1 MSSAEIVNSAMA
13 FRLPTSLWIVLTRSC
28 SVGQLSLGRSQT
40 RRERA
45 VDHLVA
51 HRDQEPTQQFG
62 VDLRLH
68 RHRMTIDAAEHF
80 GETSALSIAELG
92 CRTDLRDNFT
102 AARHRNLCQKLHG
115 LLGRLTSQ

>member
-13 FRLPTSLWIVLTRSC
+13 FRLPTSLWIVLTSSC
-28 SVGQLSLGRSQT
+28 SVGQLSLGRGQT
-40 RRERA
+40 IRERA

-62 VDLRLH
+62 VDLHLD

-80 GETSALSIAELG
+80 GEASALGIAELG
-92 CRTDLRDNFT
+92 CRADFRDDFT
-102 AARHRNLCQKLHG
+102 AARDRNF
-115 LLGRLTSQ
+115 

>member
-28 SVGQLSLGRSQT
+28 SVGQLSLGRSQA
-40 RRERA
+40 RRQRA

-51 HRDQEPTQQFG
+51 DGDQEPTKQFG
-62 VDLRLH
+62 VDLQLH

-80 GETSALSIAELG
+80 GEASALGITELRG
-92 CRTDLRDNFT
+92 RTDLRD
-102 AARHRNLCQKLHG
+102 
-115 LLGRLTSQ
+115 